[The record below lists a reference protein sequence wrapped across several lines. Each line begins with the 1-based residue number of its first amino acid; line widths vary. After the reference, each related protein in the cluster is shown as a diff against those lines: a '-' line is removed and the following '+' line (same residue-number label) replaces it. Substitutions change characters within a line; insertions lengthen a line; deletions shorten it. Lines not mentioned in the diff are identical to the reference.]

1 VWQRASLFS
10 RGFFIVRAPEGWM
23 LDAWHRRIL
32 MVATAAALMSAA
44 PGVFVASSP
53 TARAGTRVAA
63 RAVVQNGAQSDAQ
76 NSSQFAS
83 DHRVPGSRIVTDE
96 VGRRV
101 EISTDVKRIVTLA
114 PNLTETVYALGL
126 EDLLVADTKYCDTP
140 PAAKLKAHVGDPQNP
155 SLESIVALQP
165 DLVLATTSIN
175 RVETADALKQLGF
188 AVYTTDPQ
196 TVRGMLDSVIHMA
209 QAMGAEKQGTQLVA
223 RMQQR
228 LDAVQSRLHDR
239 PMVHVLFVVWDQPL
253 MTIGQNTFIADALR
267 WAGAESVV
275 LSEQKWPRLSLE
287 EVVRLQPDYLVFTSD
302 HGPVATTLRDL
313 RARPGWR
320 DLDAV
325 ETGHVVNMSEEAVR
339 PSPGLVDAIE
349 QLAHDVHPEAFAEKS
364 ETGNV
369 KLETRALPA
378 RVGKIGEECGQCAR

>member
-1 VWQRASLFS
+1 LRNARQ
-10 RGFFIVRAPEGWM
+10 
-23 LDAWHRRIL
+23 RRIL
-32 MVATAAALMSAA
+32 MIATAGVLISAA
-44 PGVFVASSP
+44 PGVFVASSA
-53 TARAGTRVAA
+53 TARAGTRTAA
-63 RAVVQNGAQSDAQ
+63 RMAVQNGVPSDAR
-76 NSSQFAS
+76 NSSQPAS
-83 DHRVPGSRIVTDE
+83 SHRVAASRIVTDE

-101 EISTDVKRIVTLA
+101 EISTEVKRIVTLA

-126 EDLLVADTKYCDTP
+126 EGLLVADTNYCDTP
-140 PAAKLKAHVGDPQNP
+140 PAAKLKPHVGDPQNP

-175 RVETADALKQLGF
+175 RLETADALKQLGI

-209 QAMGAEKQGTQLVA
+209 QAMGAEKQGTELVA

-228 LDAVQSRLHDR
+228 LDAVQSRLSDR

-275 LSEQKWPRLSLE
+275 LSKQKWPRLSLE

-302 HGPVATTLRDL
+302 HGPVATTLSDL

-364 ETGNV
+364 ETGNA
-369 KLETRALPA
+369 KLETAALPA
-378 RVGKIGEECGQCAR
+378 RVGKIGQECTPCAR